1 MKLTT
6 YQIIKKRIVGLEYE
20 PGALLSEKKLAEEF
34 KISRTPV
41 REALIRLSGEGL
53 VLIAPHTMARVAE
66 VDFSRFR
73 ELMELRLILERG
85 LARLAARNAGKTEIK
100 AMEALAGLD
109 LVMDLKSWLE
119 LDKKMHEILARAAQ
133 NRMLEEQ
140 LQSLRNHF
148 ERLVRMVGLFSDQLA
163 SSLKPAAKA
172 LGEGDQTRLEKI
184 LSDHVKDQVRL
195 IQKRF
200 TFDLDKIA

>member
-1 MKLTT
+1 
-6 YQIIKKRIVGLEYE
+6 
-20 PGALLSEKKLAEEF
+20 
-34 KISRTPV
+34 
-41 REALIRLSGEGL
+41 
-53 VLIAPHTMARVAE
+53 
-66 VDFSRFR
+66 
-73 ELMELRLILERG
+73 
-85 LARLAARNAGKTEIK
+85 
-100 AMEALAGLD
+100 
-109 LVMDLKSWLE
+109 MDLKSWLE